1 MNFNQLIY
9 LVEADDFKAGQ
20 RYFNAQQSEGPA
32 GVAASPVGKAN
43 FNPEL
48 PTGGRPQPAD
58 KGFRDDKYVNS
69 ILRNTIRLIKTR
81 KSFYPG
87 IRDIFEQFNNTRV
100 SVPIE
105 VEKALRTMPAYIDR
119 TYSKLDEKEK
129 LLQIKRENPDLQTD
143 ITEDILLNGDGEFRT
158 VVDEKRKD
166 KDGNPARMKVPV
178 NPGIIY
184 LKKKLKDYKERYAEA
199 QQKIERIVEDNEKS
213 EALFNNRVSDYI
225 NSNIVAMIQELEDEY
240 QDEIKSVQDTQTITS
255 FDQIDAALSEKATGD
270 QSVSDVVNK
279 IAVLKKLSS
288 DIEAGHGIIDV
299 YLELSHNNYEE
310 AKQYIYDKTGNG
322 GGNVNEVVN
331 KLFERL
337 PLNRLKDF
345 FNRIK
350 DEAPIKLPSRDY
362 IRKTK
367 GATTMAD
374 FLKQIAPGDL
384 AERSAEIIAMLD
396 QLKVDEFRKKAVV
409 SILSNPKDQPA
420 LKIKKLIGMI
430 GGIKREAAYSG
441 APVKAT
447 DITFGESFRSFHK
460 TLNKVRRL
468 YRAA

>member
-20 RYFNAQQSEGPA
+20 RYFNAQQAEGPA

-87 IRDIFEQFNNTRV
+87 IRDIFEQFSNTRA
-100 SVPIE
+100 SVPLE
-105 VEKALRTMPAYIDR
+105 VEKALKTMPNLIDR
-119 TYSKLDEKEK
+119 TYSKLFEKER
-129 LLQIKRENPDLQTD
+129 LLQIKRENPEHSTD
-143 ITEDILLNGDGEFRT
+143 ITEEILLNGDGEFRIVT
-158 VVDEKRKD
+158 DETKKD
-166 KDGNPARMKVPV
+166 KNGNPRRFKVPT
-178 NPGIIY
+178 NPGINY
-184 LKKKLKDYKERYAEA
+184 LKEKLADYKDRYATA
-199 QQKIERIVEDNEKS
+199 QAKIERVVEENEKA

-225 NSNIVAMIQELEDEY
+225 NSNIVAMIQELEEEY

-255 FDQIDAALSEKATGD
+255 FDQIDSALAEKATGD
-270 QSVSDVVNK
+270 QSINDVINK

-288 DIEAGHGIIDV
+288 DIEAGRGIIDV
-299 YLELSHNNYEE
+299 YLELSQNTYEE
-310 AKQYIYDKTGNG
+310 AKEYIFDKTGNAG
-322 GGNVNEVVN
+322 ANASEVVN

-350 DEAPIKLPSRDY
+350 DEAPIKLPSKDY

-367 GATTMAD
+367 GATTMGD

-384 AERSAEIIAMLD
+384 ADKSAEIIAMLD

-409 SILSNPKDQPA
+409 SILSNPKDQPQ
-420 LKIKKLIGMI
+420 LKLKKLIGMI
-430 GGIKREAAYSG
+430 GGIKREAGYSG
-441 APVKAT
+441 A
-447 DITFGESFRSFHK
+447 ISFGESFKQFHK
-460 TLNKVRRL
+460 TLNTIKRVHRL
-468 YRAA
+468 S